1 MCKVN
6 ITIHSVPTRAL
17 MDSGSQVCIVRKQLL
32 PIVKD
37 KCNWSLSDCLV
48 HNLPLN
54 NQPVGA
60 EGSVLG
66 ATALVNLEVVVE
78 STGKS
83 LKVPCYVINSTKP
96 VWRGDAN
103 NCEMIMVSNAF
114 VAFQFRI
121 LHANGIEILPDNSV
135 KSLVVDPAMQLEP
148 TDSLE
153 QVPEEMS
160 PHTKSKELFKCYKPT
175 LLSLQLAELVILPM
189 PKVPKQPII
198 SKNLNV
204 PSNKLL
210 VVLKSTTQV
219 MPGITKWI
227 DVHVQKQSIV
237 TDFENDAAVCSNML
251 NVSNDFITPEQ
262 CTEQSVS
269 QLPCTSSDQ
278 ATLQHNG
285 DPHCL

>member
-1 MCKVN
+1 MCQTDVIGSMYKVD
-6 ITIHSVPTRAL
+6 ITIHGVPTRAL

-83 LKVPCYVINSTKP
+83 LKVPCYVIDSTKS

-103 NCEMIMVSNAF
+103 NCGMIMGSNAF

-121 LHANGIEILPDNSV
+121 LHANGIEILPVNSV
-135 KSLVVDPAMQLEP
+135 KSLVVDPATQLEP

-153 QVPEEMS
+153 QATEEMS
-160 PHTKSKELFKCYKPT
+160 PHTKSTELFECYKPT
-175 LLSLQLAELVILPM
+175 QLSQQLAELVILPM
-189 PKVPKQPII
+189 PKAPKQPII

-204 PSNKLL
+204 PPNKLP

-219 MPGITKWI
+219 MPGIT
-227 DVHVQKQSIV
+227 
-237 TDFENDAAVCSNML
+237 
-251 NVSNDFITPEQ
+251 
-262 CTEQSVS
+262 
-269 QLPCTSSDQ
+269 
-278 ATLQHNG
+278 
-285 DPHCL
+285 

>member
-1 MCKVN
+1 MYKVDV
-6 ITIHSVPTRAL
+6 TIHGVPTRAL

-54 NQPVGA
+54 NLPPNNQPVGA

-83 LKVPCYVINSTKP
+83 LKVPCYVIDSTKP

-103 NCEMIMVSNAF
+103 NCGMIMGSNAF

-121 LHANGIEILPDNSV
+121 LHANGIEILPVNSV
-135 KSLVVDPAMQLEP
+135 KLLVVDPAMQLEP

-153 QVPEEMS
+153 QAPEEMS
-160 PHTKSKELFKCYKPT
+160 PHTKSTELFECYKPT
-175 LLSLQLAELVILPM
+175 LLSQQLAELVILPM

-198 SKNLNV
+198 SKNSNV

-219 MPGITKWI
+219 MPGITK
-227 DVHVQKQSIV
+227 
-237 TDFENDAAVCSNML
+237 
-251 NVSNDFITPEQ
+251 
-262 CTEQSVS
+262 
-269 QLPCTSSDQ
+269 
-278 ATLQHNG
+278 
-285 DPHCL
+285 